1 MPARRLTDDYLHL
14 GHRRRLVADLR
25 ARGIRDEATLAAIG
39 RVPRHY
45 FVARAHESRAYEDR
59 ALPIGH
65 GQTISQPYTVA
76 YQTSALRA
84 EPRQKILEVGTGS
97 GYQAAV
103 LGSLGLRVCTL
114 ERQEGLYQQARALLA
129 GGRFGRVRCFLRDGY
144 KGLPAYAPFDRILVT
159 AGAREIPVVLLEQL
173 APGGVLVIPVG
184 RGGQVMKRITRDA
197 RGGGFREENG
207 AEFRFVPFL
216 DGLEPLR

>member
-1 MPARRLTDDYLHL
+1 MPNRRFTDDYLHL
-14 GHRRRLVADLR
+14 GHRRRLVAQLR

-39 RVPRHY
+39 KVPRHY

-59 ALPIGH
+59 ALPIGN

-84 EPRQKILEVGTGS
+84 EPRQKVLEVGTGS

-103 LGSLGLRVCTL
+103 LGAMGLRVCTL
-114 ERQEGLYQQARALLA
+114 ERQESLFQQARELLS
-129 GGRFGRVRCFLRDGY
+129 GGRFGQVRCFLRDGY

-159 AGAREIPVVLLEQL
+159 AAADAVPEVLLEQL

-184 RGGQVMKRITRDA
+184 RDGQVMKRIARDPD
-197 RGGGFREENG
+197 GGGFRQEDG
-207 AEFRFVPFL
+207 AHFRFVPFL
-216 DGLEPLR
+216 KGLEPLS